1 MIYVDFESI
10 IVLEDNEKQN
20 PKESYTNKYQKHIA
34 CSYGYKIVCVDD
46 KYINSMIEEN
56 KPASDMI
63 KKHFKKE
70 QVITKEDKEDL
81 KTLLNFEIT

>member
-1 MIYVDFESI
+1 MIYVDFESN

-20 PKESYTNKYQKHIA
+20 PKECYTNKYQKHIA

-46 KYINSMIEEN
+46 KYINSMIKEN
-56 KPASDMI
+56 KPVSDMM

-81 KTLLNFEIT
+81 KTLLNFQIT